1 MITISKF
8 DIYRNR
14 KTKYHPSIEISTD
27 GSNWKNLEITHS
39 PTKKGKYIELKD
51 NPNKLDN
58 KKSYVRKYIRNDK
71 LKHRGKKLVNYSIS
85 SRDRKTI
92 NEYLKKHRKIKK
104 VMKSPHN

>member
-14 KTKYHPSIEISTD
+14 KTKQHPSIEIPND
-27 GSNWKNLEITHS
+27 GSIWKNLEKTHS
-39 PTKKGKYIELKD
+39 PTKNGRYIELKD

-71 LKHRGKKLVNYSIS
+71 IKSRGKQLINFTIS
-85 SRDRKTI
+85 YRDKKVI
-92 NEYLKKHRKIKK
+92 DKYLKNHEKNKK
-104 VMKSPHN
+104 GNEKPT